1 MDRSPEVAIRENDFV
16 IERNVNKVHVLAPMY
31 TVQYV
36 GWEGEDA
43 GRMEGR

>member
-16 IERNVNKVHVLAPMY
+16 IERNVNKVLAPMY